1 MTPYQNFRPPSAE
14 ACTTISNSVMLA
26 NAKPQT
32 ISVSPGTRRDHARA
46 VPFFLS
52 RMLDT
57 AATSTGTADIAI
69 PATGTPAF

>member
-32 ISVSPGTRRDHARA
+32 ISVSPGT
-46 VPFFLS
+46 
-52 RMLDT
+52 
-57 AATSTGTADIAI
+57 STLTISGTI
-69 PATGTPAF
+69 